1 MEVAKSIRKSIE
13 ETELKDTPKK
23 YTGQILSILCKK
35 LNFKYGSILFFDENN
50 KAQVYLSYQLP
61 EYHPIFFDN
70 IKFSNFEEIK
80 KAEKGLGNVFIIDNI
95 AEEPFFGPWKVL
107 ISSLDLYQIVIIPL
121 IAANKTIGLMVLY
134 SPSKDTI
141 PQENIHIVEQY
152 TSLIIYSIIMEKTI
166 TGLKKRSN
174 SLTKEVKEARKKQ
187 EILKNNE
194 KQYKDLL
201 ENMGEGLSVLDK
213 EENFLFA
220 NHMMEKIFGVEQYE
234 LMGRNLREFM
244 TEEEFGKILK
254 QTQQRKR
261 GKKSKYQVT
270 IKTPDGETKVC
281 SITASPYYDEEG
293 AYIGSFGLFRDITA
307 AKWTESIQQVLYK
320 ISEAANT
327 SETLNELFRS
337 IHKNLDELMN
347 TNNFYIALYN
357 EDSEI
362 ITFPYFVDELDPP
375 PQPRKPQKGLT
386 EYVISTAKPLLATR
400 EIKQELIEK
409 KEVKRVGPLSVDW
422 LGVPLKIR
430 NKPIGVLVVQS
441 YTEEIRF
448 GENEK
453 NILVFVS
460 EQIAMAI
467 DKKKSEES
475 LIQKQI
481 QLKEAQR
488 IAKLGSWEKNFITG
502 DEFYSSN
509 FFEIMNIS
517 SEEEKKSFSFKDHL
531 DKVHTD
537 DKEKFTQNFN
547 SENTL
552 KQDHFNFPYKIID
565 STGKIRYISSVGLL
579 RYNDKNE
586 PYKLTVTIQ
595 DVTEQKSTEELVKEM
610 EITKKS
616 AELKQQFLANMSHEI
631 RTPLNAIIGFA
642 KLLDQNIKDS
652 KEKGYIQTILSSSN
666 TLLVL
671 INDILDLSKIEAGK
685 MEIKYTPVDIK
696 NLIKEILK
704 LFSIRAEEKNLELK
718 LDIEKNFPYKVYL
731 DSTRLRQIF
740 LNIVGNAIKFTEKG
754 LVKII
759 VRNHPSEKSKNLTDI
774 TIKVKDTGIGI
785 PGEQQNKIFNTFT
798 QVSGQSHRKYGGTGL
813 GLSITKKLVE
823 IMGGM
828 LYFESEMGIGSEFT
842 VEIPRVLIAIDEQ
855 KEKISAEYLEESLPY
870 EDIRLLLVDPD
881 DITDALF
888 NELIEISD
896 LEILET
902 DSRIKSIASKLKQ
915 KPDLIMLNMIRNNIS
930 NSRLLKELKSIPE
943 IKQVP
948 VLAIVEPGVQMSLDQ
963 LQNYN
968 IDGILRRTFSTTEIK
983 QILYKYL
990 TFKKRIDKKKQGQI
1004 GIDLVKFVENIDDN
1018 TKRNLPGIIQELNK
1032 KYLPEFEMIKKSPR
1046 IQQIKDTSLRLKKFG
1061 KKHNLMVLT
1070 HFGEKLNKEAG
1081 DFNIE
1086 RMRKLSEY
1094 FPELI
1099 NLLEEEAKQIN
1110 N

>member
-1 MEVAKSIRKSIE
+1 MEVAESIRKSIE

-23 YTGQILSILCKK
+23 YTEQIFSILCKE
-35 LNFKYGSILFFDENN
+35 LGFQYGSILLFDDNN

-80 KAEKGLGNVFIIDNI
+80 NAKEGLKKNIIIDNI
-95 AEEPFFGPWKVL
+95 ADEPFFKPWKVL

-121 IAANKTIGLMVLY
+121 ISSNKTIGLMVLY
-134 SPSKDTI
+134 SPDKEAVAKHKI
-141 PQENIHIVEQY
+141 QILEQY
-152 TSLIIYSIIMEKTI
+152 TSLIIYSIKMNKTI
-166 TGLKKRSN
+166 TGLKKQSD
-174 SLTKEVKEARKKQ
+174 SLFKEVKEARKKQ
-187 EILKNNE
+187 DILKNNE
-194 KQYKDLL
+194 KQYRDLI
-201 ENMGEGLSVLDK
+201 ENMGEGLSLVDK

-220 NHMMEKIFGVEQYE
+220 NHMMEKMFGVEQYE

-270 IKTPDGETKVC
+270 IKTPYGETKVC

-293 AYIGSFGLFRDITA
+293 EYIGSFSLFRDITA
-307 AKWTESIQQVLYK
+307 AKWTESIQKVLYK

-327 SETLNELFRS
+327 SESLNELFKS
-337 IHKNLDELMN
+337 IHKNLGELMN

-357 EDSEI
+357 EDSDI
-362 ITFPYFVDELDPP
+362 ITFPYFVDEMDPP
-375 PQPRKPQKGLT
+375 LPPRKPQKGLT

-475 LIQKQI
+475 LKQKQI

-502 DEFYSSN
+502 DESYSAN
-509 FFEIMNIS
+509 FFEIMNIT
-517 SEEEKKSFSFKDHL
+517 SEEEKKSFSFNDHL

-537 DKEKFTQNFN
+537 DKEKFSQIFN

-552 KQDHFNFPYKIID
+552 KQDHVNFPYKIID
-565 STGKIRYISSVGLL
+565 STGKIRYVSSVAVLK
-579 RYNDKNE
+579 YNDKKE
-586 PYKLTVTIQ
+586 PYKITVTIQ

-642 KLLDQNIKDS
+642 KLLDQNIEGP

-685 MEIKYTPVDIK
+685 MEIKYKPIDIK
-696 NLIKEILK
+696 NLTKEILK

-718 LDIEKNFPYKVYL
+718 LDIEDHFPYKVYL

-740 LNIVGNAIKFTEKG
+740 LNIVGNALKFTEKG
-754 LVKII
+754 QVKII
-759 VRNHPSEKSKNLTDI
+759 ANHHPSKKSKNLTDI
-774 TIKVKDTGIGI
+774 IIKVKDTGIGI
-785 PGEQQNKIFNTFT
+785 PKEQQNQIFNTFT
-798 QVSGQSHRKYGGTGL
+798 QVSGQSHRRYGGTGL

-828 LYFESEMGIGSEFT
+828 LYFKSEMGVGSEFT

-881 DITDALF
+881 DVTDALF
-888 NELIEISD
+888 DELIEISD
-896 LEILET
+896 VKIIET
-902 DSRIKSIASKLKQ
+902 DSRIKSIASALKE
-915 KPDLIMLNMIRNNIS
+915 KPDLILLNMIKNNMS
-930 NSRLLKELKSIPE
+930 CSRLLKELKDIPE
-943 IKQVP
+943 IEQVP
-948 VLAIVEPGVQMSLDQ
+948 VLAIVEPHVQMSLEE

-968 IDGILRRTFSTTEIK
+968 IDGVLRRSFTTTEIK

-990 TFKKRIDKKKQGQI
+990 TFKKRIDKKKQGEM
-1004 GIDLVKFVENIDDN
+1004 GIDLEKFVENIDDH
-1018 TKRNLPGIIQELNK
+1018 TKSNLPDIIQELNK
-1032 KYLPEFEMIKKSPR
+1032 KYLPEFEMMKKSPR

-1061 KKHNLMVLT
+1061 KKHNLKVLM

-1081 DFNIE
+1081 NFNIE

-1099 NLLEEEAKQIN
+1099 NLLEEAKQTN